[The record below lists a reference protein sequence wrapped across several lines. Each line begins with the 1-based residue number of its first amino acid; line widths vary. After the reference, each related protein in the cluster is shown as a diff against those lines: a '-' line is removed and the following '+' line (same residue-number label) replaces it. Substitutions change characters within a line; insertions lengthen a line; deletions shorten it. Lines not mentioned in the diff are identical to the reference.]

1 MKPLSLFRKSKPLK
15 AVTIFFLVNRFQVF
29 FLLLVFP
36 EYMASPHLIWLIIVL
51 GLLSQG
57 NLFILSKWLSTTYA
71 AKGYLGFVDLFG
83 EWKLRLFT
91 AIALVPV
98 LVKVSFLT
106 INYVAVTRQY
116 IFPSISPV
124 WLIVVF
130 LLISMYVAIKGME
143 NTIRFSIITFFI
155 VIWMIL
161 MFLPFFFPPNAAWFN
176 LLPLTSTLSH
186 QSWKG
191 IMFIWASLSGPEY
204 LICLVPWLKQDKKVG
219 RYLTWANILTIG
231 ELLIVLI
238 TSLLF
243 FGQNYLKL
251 IKLPYI
257 EMTRYLQSP
266 VFERID
272 MVVISFYLFHFVFM
286 IAILLL
292 FFYGGVRIIFNKT
305 NTKTTR
311 KGFFLSTL
319 LIAALILFLYQI
331 LWTYENQFKVFMNI
345 DIWVSGFTYL
355 FIPSFLVI
363 YSKIKGGSRR

>member
-1 MKPLSLFRKSKPLK
+1 MKPLSLFRSTKPIRT
-15 AVTIFFLVNRFQVF
+15 VTIFFLTNRFQVF
-29 FLLLVFP
+29 FFLLVFP

-51 GLLSQG
+51 GILSQG
-57 NLFILSKWLSTTYA
+57 NLLILSKWFATSYA
-71 AKGYLGFVDLFG
+71 AKGYAGFVDLFG
-83 EWKLRLFT
+83 EWKLRLLT
-91 AIALVPV
+91 ATALIPV

-106 INYVAVTRQY
+106 VNYVAVTRQY

-130 LLISMYVAIKGME
+130 LSISIYVAIKGME

-161 MFLPFFFPPNAAWFN
+161 LFLPFFFPPNAAWFN
-176 LLPLTSTLSH
+176 LFPLSGLSH
-186 QSWKG
+186 QTWKG
-191 IMFIWASLSGPEY
+191 TLFIWASLSGPEY
-204 LICLVPWLKQDKKVG
+204 LICLVPWLKQDNKIGK
-219 RYLTWANILTIG
+219 YLAWANILTIG

-251 IKLPYI
+251 IKLPYV

-272 MVVISFYLFHFVFM
+272 MVVITFYLFHFVFM

-292 FFYGGVRIIFNKT
+292 FFYGGLRIIFNKT
-305 NTKTTR
+305 NTNTTR
-311 KGFFLSTL
+311 KGFFFSTV
-319 LIAALILFLYQI
+319 LIAAIILSLYQI
-331 LWTYENQFKVFMNI
+331 LWTYENQFRSFMSI

-363 YSKIKGGSRR
+363 CSKIKGGRRR

>member
-15 AVTIFFLVNRFQVF
+15 AVTIFFLANRFQVF

-71 AKGYLGFVDLFG
+71 AKGYVGFVDLFG

-161 MFLPFFFPPNAAWFN
+161 LFLPFFFPPNAAWFN

-186 QSWKG
+186 QTWKG

-219 RYLTWANILTIG
+219 KYLTWANILTIG

-292 FFYGGVRIIFNKT
+292 FFYGGVRIIFNKV

-311 KGFFLSTL
+311 KGFFFSTL
-319 LIAALILFLYQI
+319 FIAALILFLYQI